1 MTPCMHRGVWIALA
15 AVVLVAGGL
24 WLASLFSG
32 LFQDDLPAAPEGDV
46 QVRLAPV
53 ADGFAS
59 PTFAL
64 EDDTGLYVIEQ
75 AGRIVRTAPDG
86 EQTPWLDLQDRVRG
100 GGERGLLG
108 LAFDADRS
116 HAYVHYTDTTGD
128 TVLSRFTL
136 DGDTVLPGVEEV
148 LLEVE
153 QPYSNHNGGMIAF
166 GPDGYLYM
174 GLGDG
179 GAAGDP
185 HGHGQDPHTLLGS
198 ILRLDVSGPNGYAI
212 PPDNPFAAGQPRE
225 GEGAPEVWAFGLR
238 NPWRFH
244 FGPQSGDLWVGD
256 VGQNNIEEVTRIPAG
271 RGGENLG
278 WDHWEGSQPYGTRVG
293 RTDHR
298 GPTGEYDHDGGH
310 CSVTGGP
317 VARGPSW
324 AAAGLAG
331 TVFFADYCSGVLWTL
346 TPDGDDGWAQAQAME
361 TGLRIS
367 SFGEGLDGT
376 VFVVDHAGTVYELV
390 PTG

>member
-1 MTPCMHRGVWIALA
+1 MPRCMHRGVWIAGA

-32 LFQDDLPAAPEGDV
+32 LFQDDLPDAPASD
-46 QVRLAPV
+46 LALALEPV
-53 ADGFAS
+53 ADGFAA
-59 PTFAL
+59 PTFAM
-64 EDDTGLYVIEQ
+64 EDETGLYVIEQ
-75 AGRIVRTAPDG
+75 AGRIVRIAPDDAR
-86 EQTPWLDLQDRVRG
+86 TTWLDLTDRVRSQN
-100 GGERGLLG
+100 EQGLLG
-108 LAFDADRS
+108 MAFDTDHS
-116 HAYVHYTDTTGD
+116 HLVVHYTDTGGD
-128 TVLSRFTL
+128 TVLSRFPL
-136 DGDTVLPGVEEV
+136 DGGTPLAIEEV
-148 LLEVE
+148 LLQVD

-185 HGHGQDPHTLLGS
+185 GGNGQDPHTLLGS
-198 ILRLDVSGPNGYAI
+198 ILRLDLDTSNGYAI
-212 PPDNPFAAGQPRE
+212 PPDNPFAQGQPRE
-225 GEGAPEVWAFGLR
+225 GEGAPEVWAYGLR

-244 FGPQSGDLWVGD
+244 FDPATGDLWVGD
-256 VGQNNIEEVTRIPAG
+256 VGQNNIEEVTRIAAG

-278 WDHWEGSQPYGTRVG
+278 WDHWEGSQPYGTRIE

-317 VARGPSW
+317 VARGGPW
-324 AAAGLAG
+324 TDAGAEG

-346 TPDGDDGWAQAQAME
+346 MPDGDGWDQRRALE
-361 TGLRIS
+361 TGLRVS

-376 VFVVDHAGTVYELV
+376 VFMVDHGGGVHRLV
-390 PTG
+390 PG